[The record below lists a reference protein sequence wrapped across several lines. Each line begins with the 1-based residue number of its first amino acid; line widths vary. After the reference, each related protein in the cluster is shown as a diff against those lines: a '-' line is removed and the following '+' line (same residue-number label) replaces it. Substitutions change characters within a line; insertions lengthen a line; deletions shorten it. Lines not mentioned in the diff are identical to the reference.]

1 MGSEEEREAGQGGKS
16 RVAGQQAPAVAQ
28 STARFREGKLLG
40 RRSRNAVM
48 CGRDSRADPSTT
60 SMTTSPGGRGRRR
73 TLQPCRVGFLFK
85 EWGRGSAPISKV
97 HQMVFLF
104 VRLFCGPRCS
114 AVCACLAGHIRA
126 SMLPNSFLRHDQ
138 ENCFSGLDVLIRP
151 GRGSRDQRLNLLRL
165 IVGAQTFSDL

>member
-1 MGSEEEREAGQGGKS
+1 MKKQMGSEEEREAGQGGKS

-85 EWGRGSAPISKV
+85 EWGGVGTYFQGASNGV
-97 HQMVFLF
+97 F
-104 VRLFCGPRCS
+104 VRSFVL
-114 AVCACLAGHIRA
+114 RA
-126 SMLPNSFLRHDQ
+126 KVFGSLRVPGGTYKSIYVAQLLPS
-138 ENCFSGLDVLIRP
+138 
-151 GRGSRDQRLNLLRL
+151 
-165 IVGAQTFSDL
+165 T